1 MPSLD
6 GIFTRKAIEYPGVIQ
21 MMQWKKEWIQAIAM
35 GIGLPALLVTAVIW
49 KGNGE
54 KPQQPENNALPTQTT
69 TVSTQTI
76 TVPVITGDQTV
87 QMELEE
93 YLLGVLLA
101 EVPAD
106 FATEAIKAQAVAAR
120 TFTLRSCLQTGNHT
134 PNAVCTD
141 SSCCQGYL
149 SPLRYIQQGGTS
161 AQIDKFRSA
170 LSETADQVVCYEGE
184 LIVAA
189 YFSCSGGST
198 EDALAVWGQDY
209 PYLQSVESPGEEHA
223 AYYTDQKEFTVQAF
237 EEALGITLSGVPGSW
252 FGVITYTQGGGV
264 KTADICGVTFT
275 GTDLR
280 KKLSLRSTAFTLAAS
295 ETGITV
301 YTRGQGHRV
310 GMSQYGADAMARSG
324 SDYRQI
330 LLHYYPGTGVQSY
343 RMK

>member
-1 MPSLD
+1 
-6 GIFTRKAIEYPGVIQ
+6 
-21 MMQWKKEWIQAIAM
+21 MMQWKKEWTQAVIL
-35 GIGLPALLVTAVIW
+35 GIGLPAMLVAAVLW
-49 KGNGE
+49 KGNQDP
-54 KPQQPENNALPTQTT
+54 PQTSDATALPTQTT
-69 TVSTQTI
+69 AALSQKI
-76 TVPVITGDQTV
+76 TVPVITGEQTV
-87 QMELEE
+87 QMDLEE

-106 FATEAIKAQAVAAR
+106 FAPEAIKAQAVAAR
-120 TFTLRSCLQTGNHT
+120 TFALRSCLQSGNHT
-134 PNAVCTD
+134 PNGVCTE

-161 AQIDKFRSA
+161 AQIDKFRTA
-170 LSETADQVVCYEGE
+170 LAQTAGEVVCYDGE

-209 PYLQSVESPGEEHA
+209 PYLQAVESPGEEHA
-223 AYYTDQKEFTVQAF
+223 AYYTDSKEFSIRAF

-264 KTADICGVTFT
+264 KTADICGVTFA
-275 GTDLR
+275 GTELR
-280 KKLSLRSTAFTLAAS
+280 KKLGLRSTAFTLAAS

-310 GMSQYGADAMARSG
+310 GMSQYGADAMARNG

-330 LLHYYPGTGVQSY
+330 LLHYYPGTAVESY
-343 RMK
+343 AMK